1 MTLRIEAG
9 KIVRE
14 VVDTEEVNREEL
26 AAIEAQLVRRLAQ
39 VRAELAEYDEHEATI
54 EAAKAGPKKP

>member
-9 KIVRE
+9 KIVRAIE
-14 VVDTEEVNREEL
+14 TSEPVSREEL